1 MLICSVF
8 LSAGAHEGVVFP
20 QENLRHISI
29 GMKKS
34 FLMSHCKLI
43 YKVEYLT
50 SFPASSALVC
60 FGMST
65 QDIKEGLQKSHTN
78 NISINALIKF
88 PGLCLLCNASLLWVS
103 KQVLG
108 SRKAPE
114 VTISSSARPL
124 SPPDPS
130 EPSSPQ
136 RLCCPGPLGGED
148 S

>member
-1 MLICSVF
+1 M
-8 LSAGAHEGVVFP
+8 FP
-20 QENLRHISI
+20 QENFHHISI

-34 FLMSHCKLI
+34 FLMRHCKLI

-65 QDIKEGLQKSHTN
+65 QEIKEGLQKSHTN

-88 PGLCLLCNASLLWVS
+88 PGLCLLCNASLLWMS

-114 VTISSSARPL
+114 VTFSSSACPL
-124 SPPDPS
+124 SPPDLS